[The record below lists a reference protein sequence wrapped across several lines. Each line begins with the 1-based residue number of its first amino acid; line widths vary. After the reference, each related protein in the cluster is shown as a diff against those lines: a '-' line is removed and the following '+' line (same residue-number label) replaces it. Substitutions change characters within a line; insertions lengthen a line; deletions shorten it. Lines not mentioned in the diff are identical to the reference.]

1 MLRKE
6 EKKDRNN
13 SGILKAL
20 NHRTAGR
27 MAAPRVELQEVVAS
41 RKMALLHDP
50 EIVSPHKCSITDLD
64 INSDSFQ
71 DGRYLLAGSLDC
83 TISVYDLSYFGSEY
97 WNEKKMGLLGITRNG
112 RHCLGESRKR
122 ARRKHIARS
131 NRERST
137 LNEEAGDSIAG
148 HRFSVQSVQWYPVDT
163 GMFISL
169 DKSGVVNLW
178 DTNEFQVVDSF
189 TALSASRMG
198 TARTSRIECAVL
210 PKKYNSKHML
220 VACGCGNEG
229 KIKLCDITSGSFSHE
244 LIGHQIG
251 KNINSLAWSPSDE
264 FIIASASADNSVRL
278 WDVRKSG
285 STACL
290 AVMNNESSH
299 FLNNSDPHTI
309 LSRGAIGLGYRGLDF
324 KSLREIEI
332 SRLDQMRFV
341 VNGSKTHKNRLL
353 GPNNYAPVESSWVKS
368 HNGEVVSVCWT
379 PNGQHLVSTGL
390 DSRLRIWDLRVPLGM
405 PVPKIFMSTDDISF
419 SRKTFGPKTKNSLF
433 VTQYGSTSTTTIW
446 CGNEDGDLL
455 GFKLK
460 NDGGGPSIILQ
471 GHISPISCITACT
484 FEQRLVTGSKDGML
498 LSWGCPPC
506 VGPKDPYRHIQA
518 RTSVGNNLSPCIEE
532 DIDQW

>member
-13 SGILKAL
+13 SGVLKAL
-20 NHRTAGR
+20 NHRAAGR
-27 MAAPRVELQEVVAS
+27 MAAPRVELQEVVSS

-97 WNEKKMGLLGITRNG
+97 WKEKKMGLLGITRNG

-189 TALSASRMG
+189 TAFQQAEWAPQGLHASN
-198 TARTSRIECAVL
+198 AQCF
-210 PKKYNSKHML
+210 PKNIIQNICLLH
-220 VACGCGNEG
+220 ADE
-229 KIKLCDITSGSFSHE
+229 IKLCDIISGSFSHE

-251 KNINSLAWSPSDE
+251 KNINSLDE

-278 WDVRKSG
+278 WDIRKSG

-299 FLNNSDPHTI
+299 FLNNSDPHAI

-332 SRLDQMRFV
+332 TRLDQMRFV

-506 VGPKDPYRHIQA
+506 DGPKDPYRHIQA
-518 RTSVGNNLSPCIEE
+518 RISVGNNLSTCIEE